1 MNLRSLF
8 DWLYEYLLN
17 YNLFPTEIGTND
29 NDANESQESAIVLKR
44 QRYAT
49 WLYVVLL
56 IGEYYIRVLEIL

>member
-17 YNLFPTEIGTND
+17 YNLFPAEIGTND
-29 NDANESQESAIVLKR
+29 SNTDEPQESATVLKR

-56 IGEYYIRVLEIL
+56 IGE